1 MTSVTVNSEK
11 ISDVQKGQ
19 MVLKKRREKKALGEI
34 RAVKAA

>member
-1 MTSVTVNSEK
+1 MTSVTANSEK

-19 MVLKKRREKKALGEI
+19 MVLKKEKKKALGEI